1 MQKKRPRRTG
11 RQTAPEGAA
20 EQTPVGAGRPTHV
33 RTRLIVAVAVVAAAI
48 AGAGAP
54 ALLGASRD
62 LSESQELATLSARTQ
77 DALALAHS
85 LADERDE
92 VTAYVAAGRPQSKA
106 PSEERGARVDRQVE
120 DLRADTGIPARLRA
134 DLDGIAAV
142 RRTALTGKTDALQTH
157 QAYSATI
164 TDLHRLATELA
175 EKMPPRAGTGGYALA
190 ELDTAVQQSAAARG
204 LLLAALS
211 VPSTPNTVVSP
222 VTGLPVTTRTT
233 SEADRKQR
241 DALTAAA
248 QQARL
253 RADSSLA
260 DFRATGTKQAVTS
273 FDSTVTG
280 TEVNSADKYLA
291 ALTDQPALG
300 DSELNTSPKKLDATL
315 SARVDLMR
323 GAEQAL
329 YDRRTK
335 DLAQLRDDDVTALEI
350 RVAALGVLMLVAVG
364 IATGMAR
371 TLTRPLSVLRRGS
384 ARLAGAEDPTAE
396 QPIAFTGRND
406 EFAQVVRSVNALHA
420 HAVAL
425 HERIAT
431 LEADRKHLVGQR
443 QKMADA
449 REQLRT
455 ELSESA
461 AQLERLRTSIGGT
474 FVNLALR
481 TLGLVE
487 RQLSV
492 IEGLEEREQD
502 PERLATLFKL
512 DHFATVMRRHSENL
526 LVLSGTEHVLPHPGP
541 VPLVDVVRAAVSEIE
556 RYERVRIA
564 ALPPHAHVAGFA
576 ADDLSHLLAE
586 LMENASSFSP
596 PDLPVEVSGWM
607 LESGEVMLSVQDEGI
622 GMTTERM
629 DRLNSRLAEFDPES
643 PYEQEGADG
652 LGLGLYVVA
661 RLAHRHG
668 IRVKLRE
675 QKQGGVAAV
684 VVLPEALLAETP
696 VAAIPHPATRRDT
709 TQSFSLPGADAEANS
724 NVLRGRDKGTDPL
737 VALAEKAVRDE
748 AAGRVPPLVTETTM
762 ELLLPET
769 DADAGTKA
777 GAKSA
782 KVKVEAKAKAEAE
795 AKSADAGTERPAA
808 EPQRTD
814 AGARRADAEAAEP
827 SDEGTSRIAARSQ
840 RLAARAARADDWPG
854 EADDAA
860 AADDRSDAEAAPSA
874 GDAARAARRAQGDDW
889 PGKAAA
895 PADTTARRAQA
906 DDAAA
911 ADDRSDAEAAPSAAG
926 AQADDW
932 PGATADRADDEPGEA
947 AARATRR
954 AQSDDWPDAEAAS
967 PAGDAARAARRT
979 RGDDWPGGAADNADD
994 RPGTADDRSDASAEP
1009 ARRAQADD
1017 WPGAVAGH
1025 ADGEPGDAAG
1035 SSDAAARAKRRAQA
1049 DDWPGAVADRADGE
1063 PGDAAGSSD
1072 GAARRSH
1079 ADDWPDAETASSADA
1094 VARPARR
1101 AQADDWPGAAV
1112 GRADD
1117 EPGEAADS
1125 SDASARSARR
1135 AQADDWP
1142 GAVAGRV
1149 DDEPGDAADSS
1160 DAAARSARRAQA
1172 DDWPGAA
1179 ADRADDEPGEAADSS
1194 DAAARSARR
1203 AQADDWPGAAAGR
1216 ADDEPGEAA
1225 DSSDAFAR
1233 PARRA
1238 QADDWPGAAADRA
1251 GDDADSSDAAAR
1263 RDQDDDWPVGTDGV
1277 SAPVGT
1283 DGVPASAERE
1293 WFVGEGASRGGR
1305 EEFVPQARIPA
1316 PRSGDAPGE
1325 GAVHGRAAEET
1336 EAEDRLT
1343 AKGLPKRTP
1352 KITAPEAPAA
1362 PRGGSVDAE
1371 ALRRRLGGFRRGAQA
1386 GYRDVEA
1393 EIADKTGRNER
1404 PATGEHVE
1412 EATGG
1417 PAEEASS

>member
-92 VTAYVAAGRPQSKA
+92 VTAYVAAGRPKSKA

-120 DLRADTGIPARLRA
+120 DLRADTGIPSRLRA

-142 RRTALTGKTDALQTH
+142 RRTALTGRTDALQTH

-164 TDLHRLATELA
+164 ADLHRLAMELA

-211 VPSTPNTVVSP
+211 VPSTESTVISP
-222 VTGLPVTTRTT
+222 ITGLPVTTHTT
-233 SEADRKQR
+233 TAADGKQR

-248 QQARL
+248 QQARV
-253 RADSSLA
+253 RADATLA
-260 DFRATGTKQAVTS
+260 DFRATGAKDAVTS

-280 TEVNSADKYLA
+280 AEVNSADKYLA
-291 ALTDQPALG
+291 ALTDQPTLG
-300 DSELNTSPKKLDATL
+300 DRELNVSPKKLDAAL

-335 DLAQLRDDDVTALEI
+335 DLARLRDDDVTALEI

-384 ARLAGAEDPTAE
+384 ARLAGAEDPTTE

-431 LEADRKHLVGQR
+431 LETDRKHLVGQR

-455 ELSESA
+455 ELSESS

-629 DRLNSRLAEFDPES
+629 DRLNSRLAEFDPDS
-643 PYEQEGADG
+643 PYEQEGTEG

-724 NVLRGRDKGTDPL
+724 NVLRGRAKDPL
-737 VALAEKAVRDE
+737 VALAEKAVLDNAGQDEDVRDDDVQDE
-748 AAGRVPPLVTETTM
+748 KVQDDEVRDDSAGRVPPLVTETTM
-762 ELLLPET
+762 ELLLPEADT
-769 DADAGTKA
+769 EDEAADAEDEPSDPEVEASGAESQASDAEDDEPA
-777 GAKSA
+777 GAEDGA
-782 KVKVEAKAKAEAE
+782 WFAEGA
-795 AKSADAGTERPAA
+795 TERPDGESKAA
-808 EPQRTD
+808 DGD
-814 AGARRADAEAAEP
+814 AGQPDA
-827 SDEGTSRIAARSQ
+827 GNGRIARAQ
-840 RLAARAARADDWPG
+840 RLAARAAR
-854 EADDAA
+854 
-860 AADDRSDAEAAPSA
+860 
-874 GDAARAARRAQGDDW
+874 
-889 PGKAAA
+889 
-895 PADTTARRAQA
+895 
-906 DDAAA
+906 
-911 ADDRSDAEAAPSAAG
+911 
-926 AQADDW
+926 
-932 PGATADRADDEPGEA
+932 
-947 AARATRR
+947 
-954 AQSDDWPDAEAAS
+954 
-967 PAGDAARAARRT
+967 
-979 RGDDWPGGAADNADD
+979 
-994 RPGTADDRSDASAEP
+994 
-1009 ARRAQADD
+1009 
-1017 WPGAVAGH
+1017 
-1025 ADGEPGDAAG
+1025 
-1035 SSDAAARAKRRAQA
+1035 
-1049 DDWPGAVADRADGE
+1049 
-1063 PGDAAGSSD
+1063 
-1072 GAARRSH
+1072 
-1079 ADDWPDAETASSADA
+1079 
-1094 VARPARR
+1094 
-1101 AQADDWPGAAV
+1101 
-1112 GRADD
+1112 
-1117 EPGEAADS
+1117 
-1125 SDASARSARR
+1125 
-1135 AQADDWP
+1135 
-1142 GAVAGRV
+1142 
-1149 DDEPGDAADSS
+1149 
-1160 DAAARSARRAQA
+1160 
-1172 DDWPGAA
+1172 
-1179 ADRADDEPGEAADSS
+1179 
-1194 DAAARSARR
+1194 
-1203 AQADDWPGAAAGR
+1203 
-1216 ADDEPGEAA
+1216 
-1225 DSSDAFAR
+1225 
-1233 PARRA
+1233 
-1238 QADDWPGAAADRA
+1238 
-1251 GDDADSSDAAAR
+1251 
-1263 RDQDDDWPVGTDGV
+1263 
-1277 SAPVGT
+1277 
-1283 DGVPASAERE
+1283 
-1293 WFVGEGASRGGR
+1293 
-1305 EEFVPQARIPA
+1305 
-1316 PRSGDAPGE
+1316 
-1325 GAVHGRAAEET
+1325 
-1336 EAEDRLT
+1336 
-1343 AKGLPKRTP
+1343 
-1352 KITAPEAPAA
+1352 
-1362 PRGGSVDAE
+1362 
-1371 ALRRRLGGFRRGAQA
+1371 
-1386 GYRDVEA
+1386 
-1393 EIADKTGRNER
+1393 
-1404 PATGEHVE
+1404 
-1412 EATGG
+1412 
-1417 PAEEASS
+1417 